1 MSQNHERTIILGKL
15 RICFFFS
22 LLSFLAWQ
30 ILIADIIMIGII
42 TIIDRDI
49 RNRCHSR
56 NRNAHTMTVIAI
68 GIISQPTVMVI
79 EVVTEVAPLIMTGE
93 NSRSILIKGEGK
105 LAV

>member
-1 MSQNHERTIILGKL
+1 MSRNHERTIILGKL

-22 LLSFLAWQ
+22 LLSLFAWQ